1 MITADVTNESIEKLL
16 IDKVLEDIISGKRT
30 IKEFV
35 QEVNQSK

>member
-35 QEVNQSK
+35 QEVKQSK

>member
-35 QEVNQSK
+35 QEVKQYK